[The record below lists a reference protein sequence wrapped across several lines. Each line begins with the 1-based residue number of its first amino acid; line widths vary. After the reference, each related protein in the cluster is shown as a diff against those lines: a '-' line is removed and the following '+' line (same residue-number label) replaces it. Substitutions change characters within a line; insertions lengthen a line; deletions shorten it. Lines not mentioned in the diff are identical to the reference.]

1 MKTTL
6 ITATLMLAA
15 LPLAAQADPASE
27 RAFQLNQEPLSSAV
41 SAAAVSAANEATVDL
56 ERLDGGS
63 DAMAQ
68 ARLRLRSQQAATTDF
83 ADNDDAYRLAREAT
97 S

>member
-15 LPLAAQADPASE
+15 LPLAAQADPATDK
-27 RAFQLNQEPLSSAV
+27 ALQLNQEPLSSV
-41 SAAAVSAANEATVDL
+41 ERSASADAPVDL

>member
-15 LPLAAQADPASE
+15 LPLAAQADPATDK
-27 RAFQLNQEPLSSAV
+27 ALQLNQEPLSSV
-41 SAAAVSAANEATVDL
+41 ESSASADAPVDL
-56 ERLDGGS
+56 ERLDGAS
-63 DAMAQ
+63 EAMAQ
-68 ARLRLRSQQAATTDF
+68 ARLRLRAHQAMTDF
-83 ADNDDAYRLAREAT
+83 AANGDAYRLAREAT

>member
-6 ITATLMLAA
+6 LTATLMLAA
-15 LPLAAQADPASE
+15 LPLAAQADPATE
-27 RAFQLNQEPLSSAV
+27 RALKLNQEPLSSV
-41 SAAAVSAANEATVDL
+41 ERSASADAPVDL

-68 ARLRLRSQQAATTDF
+68 ARLRLRSQRAMTDF
-83 ADNDDAYRLAREAT
+83 ADSGDAYRLAREAT

>member
-6 ITATLMLAA
+6 MTATLMLAA
-15 LPLAAQADPASE
+15 LPLAAQADPATDK
-27 RAFQLNQEPLSSAV
+27 ALQLNQEPLSSV
-41 SAAAVSAANEATVDL
+41 ERSAFAGAPVDL
-56 ERLDGGS
+56 ERLDGAS

-68 ARLRLRSQQAATTDF
+68 ARLRLRSQQAAMTDF
-83 ADNDDAYRLAREAT
+83 AANGDAYRLAREAT

>member
-15 LPLAAQADPASE
+15 LPLAAQADPATDK
-27 RAFQLNQEPLSSAV
+27 ALQLNQEPISSV
-41 SAAAVSAANEATVDL
+41 ERSASADAPVDL

-68 ARLRLRSQQAATTDF
+68 ARLRLRSQQAAMTDF
-83 ADNDDAYRLAREAT
+83 ADSGDAYRLAREAT

>member
-15 LPLAAQADPASE
+15 LPLAAQADPATE
-27 RAFQLNQEPLSSAV
+27 RAFQLNQEPLSAVESAG
-41 SAAAVSAANEATVDL
+41 AAATDATVDL

-68 ARLRLRSQQAATTDF
+68 ARLRLRSQQAAMTDF
-83 ADNDDAYRLAREAT
+83 ADNDDAYRLSREAT

>member
-1 MKTTL
+1 MKTIT

-15 LPLAAQADPASE
+15 LPLAAQADPATE
-27 RAFQLNQEPLSSAV
+27 RALELNQEPLSRVEASAT
-41 SAAAVSAANEATVDL
+41 SATSATVDL

-68 ARLRLRSQQAATTDF
+68 ARLRLRSQQATVMTGF
-83 ADNDDAYRLAREAT
+83 ADSDDAYRLAREAT